1 MKRKAKFKARQVVAM
16 RNITAFV
23 RIVRYCPEI
32 YLGKLFHN
40 YKVEGLA
47 EPDDTVEEK
56 DLRPLTRREKEG
68 KRG

>member
-1 MKRKAKFKARQVVAM
+1 MKRKAKFRVGQVVAM
-16 RNITAFV
+16 RKITAFV

-40 YKVEGLA
+40 YKVDGLA
-47 EPDDTVEEK
+47 EPDETVEESE
-56 DLRPLTRREKEG
+56 LRPLTRREKEG